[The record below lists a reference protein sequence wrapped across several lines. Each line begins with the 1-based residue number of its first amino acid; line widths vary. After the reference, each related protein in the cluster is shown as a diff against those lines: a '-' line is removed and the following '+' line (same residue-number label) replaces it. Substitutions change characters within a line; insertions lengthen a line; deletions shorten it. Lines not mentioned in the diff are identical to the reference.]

1 MKEIKVY
8 ARPWDKG
15 WELHI
20 DDEHVTQVELL
31 NDAVQQVK
39 DYLQTVSPETNYD
52 DLKIVIKIN
61 PKVSPTE

>member
-1 MKEIKVY
+1 MKEIEVV
-8 ARPWDKG
+8 ACPWDNG

-31 NDAVQQVK
+31 NDAVKQVK
-39 DYLQTVSPETNYD
+39 DYLQTASLEANYE

-61 PKVSPTE
+61 PKV